1 MDTNKEI
8 EMLKEMLN
16 DEVKLS
22 AILQDGL
29 ETIVE
34 VTGDDRYSGD
44 TAIGIAQETLEAI
57 AHFRKGN
64 SKVASITN
72 LRKILLKQLT
82 DLTKQN
88 KNEDD

>member
-8 EMLKEMLN
+8 EMLKELLN
-16 DEVKLS
+16 NEAKLS

-34 VTGDDRYSGD
+34 VTGDDKYSAN

-57 AHFRKGN
+57 AHYRKG
-64 SKVASITN
+64 
-72 LRKILLKQLT
+72 
-82 DLTKQN
+82 DLY
-88 KNEDD
+88 NESN

>member
-8 EMLKEMLN
+8 EMLKELLN
-16 DEVKLS
+16 NEAKLS

-34 VTGDDRYSGD
+34 VTGDDKYSAD

-57 AHFRKGN
+57 SHHRKG
-64 SKVASITN
+64 
-72 LRKILLKQLT
+72 
-82 DLTKQN
+82 DLY
-88 KNEDD
+88 NESD

>member
-8 EMLKEMLN
+8 EFLTEKLN
-16 DEVKLS
+16 NEAKLS

-34 VTGDDRYSGD
+34 VTGHDKFSAD

-57 AHFRKGN
+57 AHYRKG
-64 SKVASITN
+64 
-72 LRKILLKQLT
+72 
-82 DLTKQN
+82 DLY
-88 KNEDD
+88 NENNQ